1 MYHTNVYVDFC
12 VCGAQ
17 RERTEDDKVGKL
29 LDKLERCGPNAF
41 DVFVQALVDTDQQHA
56 AKILTDAV
64 KSTWNVHVTVVTAV

>member
-1 MYHTNVYVDFC
+1 MYRTNVYMDFC

-64 KSTWNVHVTVVTAV
+64 KST